1 MIVSFHQTDTYLFR
15 SNLAC
20 LNSRW
25 SQWKNLRSREF
36 PGKIS
41 SLTKE
46 ALVHCRGSKRKN
58 HKHRNWEMGWSEAG
72 LLALGSYLGRLLLYL
87 QAVRTENIKFL
98 QGRYL
103 IKEPIP
109 VVIMKVYA
117 AKKQCLLLCREVS
130 N

>member
-1 MIVSFHQTDTYLFR
+1 
-15 SNLAC
+15 
-20 LNSRW
+20 
-25 SQWKNLRSREF
+25 
-36 PGKIS
+36 
-41 SLTKE
+41 
-46 ALVHCRGSKRKN
+46 
-58 HKHRNWEMGWSEAG
+58 MGWSGAG

-117 AKKQCLLLCREVS
+117 EKKKAMLIIMQRS
-130 N
+130 